1 MTQVRYAVVGAG
13 WISQIA
19 FLPSI
24 AQTPNAVVTAIV
36 SGNPK
41 GSAELAEFHN
51 IQRVYSYEQYDDM
64 LASDQIDA
72 VYIALPNSLHA
83 EYAIKAARAGKHL
96 LVEKPLAVS
105 IAECE
110 AMIAAASEAGVLLMT
125 AYRLHNEPGTVQLL
139 EQIRQGVIGDPRFF
153 SSVFAL
159 QADPAN
165 HRLQARHWGGPLQ
178 DIGIYCLNAARHVF
192 EDEPIEVTAMISHG
206 DNDSRFSEVEESIA
220 VTLRFP
226 RGRLAQ
232 FTASFGADDV
242 DLFHVAGTKGVL
254 TLDPAFGF
262 QADTVI
268 HQRRG
273 GRVRMQQLADECDHF
288 GAQASY
294 FADCI
299 LSGTRPESDG
309 EEGLA
314 DVRAMLAIEQAAK
327 TCLPQKIIAQG
338 MAAAKTTYTSSDTLR
353 LVPRTERRLLL

>member
-36 SGNPK
+36 SGNSE
-41 GSAELAEFHN
+41 GSAELAEFHEVP
-51 IQRVYSYEQYDDM
+51 QVYSYEQYDDM
-64 LASDQIDA
+64 LASDQVDA

-96 LVEKPLAVS
+96 LVEKPLAISV
-105 IAECE
+105 AECE
-110 AMIAAASEAGVLLMT
+110 AMISAANDAGVLLMT
-125 AYRLHNEPGTVQLL
+125 AYRLHNEPGTVELL
-139 EQIRQGVIGDPRFF
+139 EKIRQGAIGEPRFF
-153 SSVFAL
+153 SSIFAL
-159 QADPAN
+159 QADPGN
-165 HRLQARHWGGPLQ
+165 HRLQAKHWGGPLQ

-192 EDEPIEVTAMISHG
+192 ESEPLEATAMISHG
-206 DNDSRFSEVEESIA
+206 DDDSRFNEVEETIA

-254 TLDPAFGF
+254 SLDPAYGF

-268 HQRRG
+268 HQRHG
-273 GRVRMQQLADECDHF
+273 GQVRLQQVADECDHF

-299 LSGTRPESDG
+299 LTGTRPESDG

-314 DVRAMLAIEQAAK
+314 DVRAMLAIEEAAK
-327 TCLPQKIIAQG
+327 TGKPQKINQTIT
-338 MAAAKTTYTSSDTLR
+338 AAKNTYTSADTLR
-353 LVPRTERRLLL
+353 LVAKTDRRLLL